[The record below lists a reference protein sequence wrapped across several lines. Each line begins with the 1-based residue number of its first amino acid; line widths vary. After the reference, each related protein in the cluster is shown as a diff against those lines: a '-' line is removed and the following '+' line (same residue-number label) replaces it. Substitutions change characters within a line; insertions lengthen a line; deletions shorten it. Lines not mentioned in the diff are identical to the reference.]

1 MNRWIRYFIRHF
13 LYWMVQFWFFR
24 LIFLLW
30 MGPDNPALTT
40 PHVFYAM
47 ISGWRLDVSAIAYL
61 SLLPVIV
68 LLFYSIKPFAKISG
82 ILNGYYLMLI
92 PVTTIIQAG
101 NIAIFNYWGVLL
113 NNRAISYLTNPVEI
127 LASLNGV
134 QTFIMSLALIAGF
147 TGIFFFYKRFL
158 KPAILQLPQQKR
170 HTISVIGALIIL
182 TVIGLRGGV
191 QQIPIN
197 ESTAYYSKENRLN
210 QIATNSL
217 WHLAN
222 NIHQSSLT
230 ESNPYH
236 FVDDAIATSVVDSL
250 FFRAVSKNRTQLFKS
265 TNQPNV
271 VILLLESYT
280 ADIIGPLGGVDSV
293 TPFFN
298 SLSNQGLLFSNVYS
312 SGFRTDQALVS
323 VISGFPAQPNKSI
336 IRFPDKTQQL
346 PALSRTLK
354 NDGYK
359 TSFYYGG
366 ELGFANMNSYLTSA
380 GFDYITG
387 KDKYPS
393 NAMNSKWGAHDGVVL
408 QNQALELDT
417 MQQPFF
423 SVLLTLST
431 HEPFEVPV
439 TTPFNGSSESE
450 QFKKAAW
457 YTDASLREYF
467 NKVSKSSWFQNTIF
481 VLVAD
486 HGHRLPLLRAY
497 ENPLIRHI
505 PLLIYSPLLLDSL
518 IGRKLPQTA
527 TQNDLAATLLGQ
539 LGLDSKEYKWSNDLL
554 GTPRNNFAYLSL
566 DESIEWVTPGDTLFL
581 NVSNFPNGRNSG
593 YSDREFT
600 ARAYLQLLYQQFLGL

>member
-1 MNRWIRYFIRHF
+1 
-13 LYWMVQFWFFR
+13 
-24 LIFLLW
+24 
-30 MGPDNPALTT
+30 
-40 PHVFYAM
+40 
-47 ISGWRLDVSAIAYL
+47 LDVSAIAYL
-61 SLLPVIV
+61 TLFPAIA
-68 LLFYSIKPFAKISG
+68 LLFYSIKPFTQISKV
-82 ILNGYYLMLI
+82 LNGYYLILI

-127 LASLNGV
+127 LASLNGL
-134 QTFIMSLALIAGF
+134 QTLIMTMALIAGF
-147 TGIFFFYKRFL
+147 TGIFIFYKKYL
-158 KPAILQLPQQKR
+158 KPAVYQLSQQKK
-170 HTISVIGALIIL
+170 HNLVVITILVLI
-182 TVIGLRGGV
+182 TGIGLRGGL

-230 ESNPYH
+230 ESNPYR
-236 FVDDAIATSVVDSL
+236 FVDEALANNVVDSL
-250 FFRAVSKNRTQLFKS
+250 FLRNVLKNRTQLFKS
-265 TNQPNV
+265 INHPNV

-298 SLSNQGLLFSNVYS
+298 SLCSQGLLFSNVYS

-336 IRFPDKTQQL
+336 IRFPDKTQRL
-346 PALSRTLK
+346 PALSRSFK
-354 NDGYK
+354 NAGYK

-366 ELGFANMNSYLTSA
+366 ELGFANMNSYLTAA

-393 NAMNSKWGAHDGVVL
+393 DAMNSKWGAHDGIVL
-408 QNQALELDT
+408 QQQALELDT
-417 MQQPFF
+417 TNQPFF
-423 SVLLTLST
+423 SFLLTLST

-439 TTPFNGSSESE
+439 TTPFNGTSESE

-467 NKVSKSSWFQNTIF
+467 NKVSKSSWFSNTIF

-486 HGHRLPLLRAY
+486 HGHRLPLLRSY
-497 ENPLIRHI
+497 QNPLIRHI
-505 PLLIYSPLLLDSL
+505 PLLIYSPLLQDSL
-518 IGRKLPQTA
+518 AGKQMAQTA

-539 LGLDSKEYKWSNDLL
+539 LGMDTKDYNWSNDLMV
-554 GTPRNNFAYLSL
+554 TPRNHFAYLSL
-566 DESIEWVTPGDTLFL
+566 DESIEWVTPDDTLLLDISHF
-581 NVSNFPNGRNSG
+581 SKEKKPESG
-593 YSDREFT
+593 KPETR